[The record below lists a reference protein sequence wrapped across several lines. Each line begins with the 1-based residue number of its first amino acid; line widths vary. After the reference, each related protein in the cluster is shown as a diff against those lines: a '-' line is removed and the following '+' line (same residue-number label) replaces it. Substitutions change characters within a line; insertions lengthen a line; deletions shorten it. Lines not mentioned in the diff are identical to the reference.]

1 MPIIQSIAQ
10 MYNRINDKL
19 VGLLIRARKRDLVH
33 FEGEMLYQ
41 NRDDEK
47 YEKIWKALKSIKSIP
62 I

>member
-1 MPIIQSIAQ
+1 

-33 FEGEMLYQ
+33 FDGEMLYQ

-47 YEKIWKALKSIKSIP
+47 LVP
-62 I
+62 IEI

>member
-1 MPIIQSIAQ
+1 

-47 YEKIWKALKSIKSIP
+47 FVSTSYTYQSYH
-62 I
+62 